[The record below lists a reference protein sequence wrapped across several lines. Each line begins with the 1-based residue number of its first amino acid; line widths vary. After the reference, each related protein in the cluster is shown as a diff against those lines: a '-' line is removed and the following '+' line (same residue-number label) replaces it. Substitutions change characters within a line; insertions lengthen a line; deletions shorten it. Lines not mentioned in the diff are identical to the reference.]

1 MSSQCGRLQK
11 QLNRRPRYTCTE
23 KRLVTS
29 GSRVRRLLR
38 SKCSCRLT
46 SSARARVRAVCVC
59 DWRTCRGRREQVG
72 EQAAAVSSITERV
85 GIQGAAVSERA
96 PHSQLLVV
104 PVRLQR
110 LGVHTELRRG
120 ARTHTG
126 SRGPA
131 RCPAPPRP
139 SGAPAC
145 QPPAAPRRHTARC
158 RGAALAQLLDQAAQ
172 RSAMRCTTPPY
183 CSQPGEPLIYRLSS
197 PEVTLATCC
206 RRGRRQYA
214 LAALGRT

>member
-1 MSSQCGRLQK
+1 VRPAPEAVEQAPQVHRHEEEAGR
-11 QLNRRPRYTCTE
+11 
-23 KRLVTS
+23 V
-29 GSRVRRLLR
+29 GSRVRRPLR
-38 SKCSCRLT
+38 RKCSCRLT

-59 DWRTCRGRREQVG
+59 

-183 CSQPGEPLIYRLSS
+183 CSQPGEPLIHRLSS
-197 PEVTLATCC
+197 PEATLATCC

-214 LAALGRT
+214 LAALGRTESGLYHIGLRRASALL